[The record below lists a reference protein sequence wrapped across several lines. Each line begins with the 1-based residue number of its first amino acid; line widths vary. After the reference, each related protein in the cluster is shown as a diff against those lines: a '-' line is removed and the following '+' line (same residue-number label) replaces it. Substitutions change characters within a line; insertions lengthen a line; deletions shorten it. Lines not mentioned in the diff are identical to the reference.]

1 MRKPERMKI
10 APCAATGR
18 IKVCKMGSQKEN
30 GGDQMNKLRH
40 FLLALAAA
48 TALTVAAP
56 TFAQQEQASSA
67 AAQAQRQDTQPLN
80 NAPVWR
86 EVRSGAPGFT
96 TTQGIETG
104 VLVQS
109 GGETWRQAREP
120 IIFWGGILVAVGVL
134 GLALFYLLRGTM
146 GAGDASG
153 GRLIRRFEPA
163 DRYAHWLLAISWVVL
178 AITGLILSLGK
189 SVLLPVVGY
198 TVFAWLASVSKVLHN
213 FTGPI
218 LIVAI
223 PWLFIRYIR
232 DNGIGVED
240 IKWFFNIFGYFRGHE
255 YPSHRFNAG
264 EKLVFWLVLVIFS
277 TILTVTGLILAFP
290 NAGQGRT
297 LMQLSNTIHM
307 VAAYLAIALSLVH
320 IYLGTLGV
328 KGAYAAMRWGYVDEE
343 WAKHH
348 HLRWY
353 EDVAAGRARQK
364 FADPGEGPPEEARQ
378 PGKMRTA

>member
-1 MRKPERMKI
+1 MDKI
-10 APCAATGR
+10 T
-18 IKVCKMGSQKEN
+18 
-30 GGDQMNKLRH
+30 KL
-40 FLLALAAA
+40 LLALAAA
-48 TALTVAAP
+48 ATLAVSVP
-56 TFAQQEQASSA
+56 SVAQQPQEGSA
-67 AAQAQRQDTQPLN
+67 AAQAERQQTQPLN

-120 IIFWGGILVAVGVL
+120 IAFWGGLLVAAGVL
-134 GLALFYLLRGTM
+134 GLALFYILRGTM
-146 GAGDASG
+146 GAENASG
-153 GRLIRRFEPA
+153 GRLIRRFAPA
-163 DRYAHWLLAISWVVL
+163 DRYAHWLLAITWVIL
-178 AITGLILSLGK
+178 AVTGLILSLGK
-189 SVLLPVVGY
+189 SVLLPVLGY
-198 TVFAWLASVSKVLHN
+198 TLFAWLASVSKVLHN

-223 PWLFIRYIR
+223 PWLFVRFIR
-232 DNGIGVED
+232 DNGIGLED
-240 IKWFFNIFGYFRGHE
+240 FKWFFHIFGYFSGHE

-264 EKLVFWLVLVIFS
+264 EKLVFWVVLAILS
-277 TILTVTGLILAFP
+277 TILLVSGLILAFP

-297 LMQLSNTIHM
+297 TMQLANTAHM
-307 VAAYLAIALSLVH
+307 IAAYLAIALALVH
-320 IYLGTLGV
+320 IYLGTLGL

-353 EDVAAGRARQK
+353 EDVAAGKAREK

-378 PGKMRTA
+378 PAKMRTA